1 MQAPPSIAHQ
11 LHWIPVPPSWIVA
24 AGLVILA
31 VLPHQIPATGRR
43 VLRSYVGALIWITGV
58 VWLFRNRRMPVL
70 ALAAMM
76 FLAGI
81 WLMPT
86 HEGFVAEILNKD
98 KVRTKARKWQGE
110 EILSED
116 PHGVQERT
124 ENPQI
129 NYDEVSADESHPWF
143 VEKTLDEHPVAIQ
156 ERPVPTA
163 YYDADDQPSVGGRA

>member
-1 MQAPPSIAHQ
+1 MQAPPSVAHQ

-31 VLPHQIPATGRR
+31 VLPHQIPAAGRH
-43 VLRSYVGALIWITGV
+43 VLRNPVGALIWVAGA
-58 VWLFRNRRMPVL
+58 VWLFRRRSPVL
-70 ALAAMM
+70 AMAALM
-76 FLAGI
+76 FLTGL

-86 HEGFVAEILNKD
+86 REGFVAEILNKD
-98 KVRTKARKWQGE
+98 KVRARARVWKGE

-129 NYDEVSADESHPWF
+129 NYDEVTAEESRPWF
-143 VEKTLDEHPVAIQ
+143 VEKTLGENPVAIQ
-156 ERPVPTA
+156 DRPVPTT